1 MTSAAHSGR
10 GDISRSL
17 DLMWR
22 GREPSS
28 RGPKP
33 GLTLERIVEAAVE
46 LADRDGIAA
55 LSMRNVATA
64 LGVGTMSL
72 YRYVP
77 GKSELL
83 DLMLDHVEAPGP
95 GPAETTGKDWRTAL
109 QTVGEGSYRLFLR
122 HPWLLQVNQARPL
135 LGPNALL
142 NFEFTLA
149 ALDGLGLTSREKIG
163 LITTLDAYVSG
174 LARQH
179 VLAAQANE
187 EAELSQEQ
195 FWATQGPVMTLAYES
210 GAYPHVFALD
220 PETFSVESPEYTVR
234 FGLARLL
241 DGFEAFI
248 ATRNGDAG

>member
-1 MTSAAHSGR
+1 MTSAHSGR

-17 DLMWR
+17 ELMWR
-22 GREPSS
+22 GRERST

-55 LSMRNVATA
+55 LSMRNVAAA

-83 DLMLDHVEAPGP
+83 DLMLDHVEAPAADL
-95 GPAETTGKDWRTAL
+95 AEWRGREWRDTL
-109 QTVGEGSYRLFLR
+109 QFIGQGTYRLYLR

-135 LGPNALL
+135 LGPNALT
-142 NFEFTLA
+142 NFEFALS
-149 ALDGLGLTSREKIG
+149 ALDGLGLTSREKVG
-163 LITTLDAYVSG
+163 LITTLVAYVSG

-179 VLAAQANE
+179 VLTTQANE
-187 EAELSQEQ
+187 DAELSQEE
-195 FWATQGPVMTLAYES
+195 FWAAQGPVMELAQAS
-210 GAYPHVFALD
+210 GAYPRVFALED
-220 PETFSVESPEYTVR
+220 DTFAEGSVEYGLD
-234 FGLARLL
+234 FGLALLL
-241 DGFEAFI
+241 DGF
-248 ATRNGDAG
+248 ATFVAAKRGS

>member
-1 MTSAAHSGR
+1 MTSAHSGR

-17 DLMWR
+17 ELMWR
-22 GREPSS
+22 GRERST

-55 LSMRNVATA
+55 LSMRNVAAA

-83 DLMLDHVEAPGP
+83 DLMLDHVEAPGDDL
-95 GPAETTGKDWRTAL
+95 AEWRGREWRATL
-109 QTVGEGSYRLFLR
+109 EFIGRNTYQLYLR
-122 HPWLLQVNQARPL
+122 HPWLLQVNRARPL
-135 LGPNALL
+135 LGPNALT
-142 NFEFTLA
+142 NFEFALS
-149 ALDGLGLTSREKIG
+149 ALDDLGLTSREKIG

-179 VLAAQANE
+179 VLTAQANE
-187 EAELSQEQ
+187 DAELSQEE
-195 FWATQGPVMTLAYES
+195 FWAAQGPVMELALAS
-210 GAYPHVFALD
+210 GAYPRVFALED
-220 PETFSVESPEYTVR
+220 DTFTQESVEYGLD
-234 FGLARLL
+234 FGLALLL
-241 DGFEAFI
+241 DGFAAFV
-248 ATRNGDAG
+248 AARRSA